1 MTFVKDIIAV
11 LAEGIPVWL
20 RSVFIAMCIV
30 LIGMWALGFNLNNIR
45 EVMYL
50 NKVRKNSIL
59 LSKRSSKDKNETV
72 NASAEELYDR
82 LKKSDVSVIG
92 ISVVSFEPEIQP
104 KVLKVIARDGDSDF
118 KRTIVIGS
126 ERYLN
131 GGALSLFL
139 ANREG
144 INYMS
149 NISKARILTD
159 IGVESVIAM
168 PIIYNNICVG
178 SMVVFLGDNIETVE
192 QERYEYINGC
202 TKIETH
208 QILENL
214 YYNY

>member
-1 MTFVKDIIAV
+1 VTFVKDIIAV

-50 NKVRKNSIL
+50 NDIRKNSLL
-59 LSKRSSKDKNETV
+59 LSKRSAKDNNETV
-72 NASAEELYDR
+72 NTSAEELYNR
-82 LKKSDVSVIG
+82 LKKGDVSVIG

-149 NISKARILTD
+149 NISNARILKD

-178 SMVVFLGDNIETVE
+178 SMVVFLGDNIETVN